1 MNFLFILLLPFSVF
15 ASPKLFLPWQW
26 YSDPA
31 LMSIELERNFEK
43 IPLEAKVE
51 GAERFWSGDYWA
63 LNRGNIN
70 YRWNSSQR
78 IGFKLQSPT
87 LEEARLMTREQLAA
101 LSPSEKYDIFVGNYD
116 YPLRKEVEGIANR
129 RAESWEGICHGWAPA
144 SMNHQE
150 PLAKDRMS
158 PEGINVPFG
167 SSDIKAL
174 ISYYYANGFI
184 SDTHQMGRRCYDEE
198 GEAEDCKEDMNAGAF
213 HLILTNKIAFRQEG
227 IIVDIKRGTE
237 VWNHPLK
244 SYRSE
249 VLKWKGPKRTSAPG
263 TVKRAKVK
271 TLVRVIY
278 GTNNYWEP
286 IRATDHQQEG
296 ALKYVYFLDLD
307 VNGNIIGGEWDSD
320 ERPDFLWV
328 KYRPE
333 EFTGNLARLNELLN
347 D

>member
-1 MNFLFILLLPFSVF
+1 MKFLFLFLLPLTAFS
-15 ASPKLFLPWQW
+15 SPKLLLPWQW

-31 LMSIELERNFEK
+31 IMSIELERRLDK
-43 IPLEAKVE
+43 IPLEGKVE
-51 GAERFWSGDYWA
+51 GGERFWSGDYWA

-70 YRWNSSQR
+70 YRWNSSAR
-78 IGFKLQSPT
+78 AGFKLKSPT
-87 LEEARLMTREQLAA
+87 LDEARRMTRSELAA
-101 LSPSEKYDIFVGNYD
+101 LSPSEKYDIFTGRFD
-116 YPLRKEVEGIANR
+116 YPVRKEVEGIANR

-150 PLAKDRMS
+150 PLPKDMVS
-158 PEGINVPFG
+158 PDGIIVPFG

-174 ISYYYANGFI
+174 ISYYYANGFV

-213 HLILTNKIAFRQEG
+213 HLILTNKISFRQEG

-249 VLKWKGPKRTSAPG
+249 ILKWKGPKRSSARG
-263 TVKRAKVK
+263 TVKRAKVR
-271 TLVRVIY
+271 TLVRVIH
-278 GTNNYWEP
+278 GTNNYWNA
-286 IRATDHQQEG
+286 IRQTDHQQEG
-296 ALKYVYFLDLD
+296 ALKYVYWLDLD
-307 VNGNIIGGEWDSD
+307 VAGNIIGGEWDSD

-328 KYRPE
+328 KYAPE
-333 EFTGNLARLNELLN
+333 EFTGNLARLRELLN